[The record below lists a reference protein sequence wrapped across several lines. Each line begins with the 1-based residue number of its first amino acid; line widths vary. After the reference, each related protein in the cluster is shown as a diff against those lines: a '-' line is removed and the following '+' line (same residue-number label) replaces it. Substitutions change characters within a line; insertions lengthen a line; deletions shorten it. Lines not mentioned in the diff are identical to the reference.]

1 MEKLD
6 NFFEGLQ
13 TTLTDEYIS
22 TSRIMSIIIGII
34 ACALFIFTAVSTR
47 RSTVFGII
55 AGVLNGFSMYVA
67 HCLIVLF
74 HRIDF
79 IFYETI
85 YGPADQISDLV
96 AKAESEYWAN
106 TLPDL
111 ILFILCMLFINIA
124 WVTALIYMIRLL
136 KIKPKILTVFALFI
150 HIIGYIFIFPINI
163 ISPLVAGEMTVA
175 MQETQDIIYHI
186 SVLTPIILFSIC
198 ALMHIVNSKK
208 GSPDATQTEE

>member
-67 HCLIVLF
+67 HCLIVLLQ
-74 HRIDF
+74 RIAF
-79 IFYETI
+79 IFNEMI